1 MDRMTYYFLV
11 FGCFAFA
18 MGACIASFLN
28 VCIWRIPR
36 GENIAF
42 PPSHCPNC
50 HAPIRW
56 YQNIPIVS
64 WCCLRGKCAN
74 CHKPISMRYTIVELM
89 GGICFLL
96 AYLEWGMPFF
106 FGGGAPA
113 FGLAACRS
121 LWMVPANW
129 FILAWLML
137 LAFIDLENSFFP
149 SNLLYLGMAAGP
161 VLSFLVPELQGE
173 SARLPGF
180 YWSLGGLALGFV
192 SLWIVRK
199 VGTIVVRKW
208 KHDDALEALGDGD
221 PYFLGAVGGF
231 FGPAPVLFT
240 IILSSFSGAII
251 GVILMIRGR
260 AKFGGCTAIPFGPYL
275 ALGAALWVFWGP
287 VILNWY
293 LKLLD
298 VRALP

>member
-1 MDRMTYYFLV
+1 MMTYYFTV
-11 FGCFAFA
+11 FACFAFA

-36 GENIAF
+36 GENVAY

-50 HAPIRW
+50 NAPIHW
-56 YQNIPIVS
+56 YQNIPIIS

-74 CHKPISMRYTIVELM
+74 CHKPISMRYTIVEAM
-89 GGICFLL
+89 GGVFFLL

-106 FGGGAPA
+106 FGGQAPA

-129 FILAWLML
+129 VILAWLML

-149 SNLLYLGMAAGP
+149 TVLLYAGLVMGP
-161 VLSFLVPELQGE
+161 ILSFLVPELQGE
-173 SARLPGF
+173 VKRLPAL
-180 YWSLGGLALGFV
+180 YWSLGGEAVGFV

-199 VGTIVVRKW
+199 VGTVVVRRM
-208 KHDDALEALGDGD
+208 KHDDTLEAMGDGD

-231 FGPAPVLFT
+231 FGLFPVLFT
-240 IILSSFSGAII
+240 IMMASFSGALI
-251 GVILMIRGR
+251 GLCLIVRGR
-260 AKFGGCTAIPFGPYL
+260 AKLGAMTAVPFGPYL
-275 ALGAALWVFWGP
+275 ALGAVSWVFWGP
-287 VILNWY
+287 VITNWY
-293 LKLLD
+293 LHLFDAIPVK
-298 VRALP
+298 